1 MSMTLALLA
10 VAGAAIA
17 LLIVFT
23 AMRGGGERHRDLM
36 RPPPMAPEAATLA
49 PGVADE
55 VRTLLA
61 RGAKIEAIKTVRE
74 TTGLGLKEAKDL
86 VEAIEAGQGPAGGV

>member
-1 MSMTLALLA
+1 MSMTIALLG

-23 AMRGGGERHRDLM
+23 AMRGGGERRRDLM
-36 RPPPMAPEAATLA
+36 RPPPMAPEAVTLA
-49 PGVADE
+49 PAVADQA
-55 VRTLLA
+55 RALIA

-86 VEAIEAGQGPAGGV
+86 VEAIEAGQGPASGA